1 MRKKQRILTS
11 VVLGILIPAVSSL
24 LALQSEDFLQGKVHF
39 IDKPGLS
46 LEQRAEA
53 AFKEAGSG
61 QLFLLGYLFDSRHGI
76 RFGCDRDIA
85 GNYTVRRKNN
95 RIKISRR
102 GSLSRSVS
110 TTKENRPAGLLLL
123 RDGRQILDTSL
134 LDPEQQYIFEDIPL
148 YWVGEASAEES
159 FAYLE
164 KIFNK
169 SESNLQEELIFPLS
183 IHNTS
188 KTTPFLRNVG
198 LGDYDFEVK
207 KDAVFWLGN
216 VKDSIS
222 LNALK
227 EIFSKSS
234 HTELK
239 KQVVFAIQLSD
250 QENAIQELIRI
261 AKKESN
267 REVKKSA
274 IFWLGQKAGEE
285 CTAALKEVVESGE
298 DTELK
303 KSAVFAISQL
313 PKDQAVPLLI
323 DIAKTNKNPAV
334 KKSAIFWLGQTGD
347 EEALKFF
354 EDILLKK

>member
-1 MRKKQRILTS
+1 MQTKHKIATAVILGVFLT
-11 VVLGILIPAVSSL
+11 AVSSVGAFDPEQCL
-24 LALQSEDFLQGKVHF
+24 KGKVHF

-46 LEQRAEA
+46 LKQKAESA
-53 AFKEAGSG
+53 LDQAGTG
-61 QLFLLGYLFDSRHGI
+61 KVHLLGYLFESRNGI
-76 RFGCDRDIA
+76 RFGRDEGFP
-85 GNYTVRRKNN
+85 GNYTVRRKNG
-95 RIKISRR
+95 RIKISRQ
-102 GSLSRSVS
+102 GGQGRSVS
-110 TTKENRPAGLLLL
+110 TTENDRPAGLLLL
-123 RDGRQILDTSL
+123 RDGVRILDTSVI
-134 LDPEQQYIFEDIPL
+134 DPEQQYLFEDIPL
-148 YWVGEASAEES
+148 YWAGEASAEES

-164 KIFNK
+164 SIFTEG
-169 SESNLQEELIFPLS
+169 ESGIQEELVFPMS
-183 IHNTS
+183 IHNTP
-188 KTTPFLRNVG
+188 KTTSFLRKVG

-207 KDAVFWLGN
+207 KNAVFWLGN
-216 VKDSIS
+216 VKNATS
-222 LNALK
+222 LKALK
-227 EIFSKSS
+227 EIFSDSP

-250 QENAIQELIRI
+250 REEAVRELIHI
-261 AKKESN
+261 AKKEPD

-274 IFWLGQKAGEE
+274 IFWLGQKAGKE
-285 CTAALKEVVESGE
+285 CTAALKEVVESSE

-313 PKDQAVPLLI
+313 PKEQAVPLLI